1 MLRNGLRL
9 GIEFIWFIMRN
20 IDGILGILLT
30 NLQVSQRVDLLLHH

>member
-1 MLRNGLRL
+1 MRV
-9 GIEFIWFIMRN
+9 GIEFIWFTMRN